1 MHHSEPD
8 VMTRRFVGTGAVAY
22 ECGKLYNGQVPSI
35 GILNHG
41 SDKSALS
48 ECATGGTAGEHFGGV
63 PDGIG
68 ADGAEAVATEES
80 QRTPPIQRDC
90 SQSPLRMI
98 VVMIA
103 SQKRAA
109 RIRFARGFMM
119 FENRPLWTDQMDH
132 PADDPPDPVTAG

>member
-35 GILNHG
+35 GILNPG

-48 ECATGGTAGEHFGGV
+48 ECATGGTFRENPGGV

-80 QRTPPIQRDC
+80 QRTPPTRSCAKQ
-90 SQSPLRMI
+90 
-98 VVMIA
+98 
-103 SQKRAA
+103 
-109 RIRFARGFMM
+109 
-119 FENRPLWTDQMDH
+119 
-132 PADDPPDPVTAG
+132 

>member
-1 MHHSEPD
+1 MA
-8 VMTRRFVGTGAVAY
+8 RRFVGAARVTDESG
-22 ECGKLYNGQVPSI
+22 EFDDGQVPGV

-48 ECATGGTAGEHFGGV
+48 KCAACGTFRENPGGV
-63 PDGIG
+63 TDGIG
-68 ADGAEAVATEES
+68 ADGAKAVATEES